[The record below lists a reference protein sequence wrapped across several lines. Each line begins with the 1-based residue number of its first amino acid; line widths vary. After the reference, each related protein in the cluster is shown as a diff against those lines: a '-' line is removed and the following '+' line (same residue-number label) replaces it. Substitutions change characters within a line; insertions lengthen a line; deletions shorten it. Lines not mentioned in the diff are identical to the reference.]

1 MGHHNYFIMV
11 LQVKKTEGRRGYFA
25 IILKQG
31 LGSSTLSNYISSH
44 CAIVLYLLYVSLN
57 LPEDFI
63 VLGRHKPTNQPNE
76 QTKETKKMLS

>member
-11 LQVKKTEGRRGYFA
+11 LQVKKLRTGQGYFA
-25 IILKQG
+25 VILKQG

-44 CAIVLYLLYVSLN
+44 CVIVLYLLYVSLN

-63 VLGRHKPTNQPNE
+63 VLATW
-76 QTKETKKMLS
+76 